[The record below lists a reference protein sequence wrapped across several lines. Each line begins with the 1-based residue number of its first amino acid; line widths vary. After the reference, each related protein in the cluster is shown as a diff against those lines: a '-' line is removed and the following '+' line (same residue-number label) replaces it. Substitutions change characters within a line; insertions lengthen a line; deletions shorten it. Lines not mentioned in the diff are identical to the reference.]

1 MNKLLIK
8 NAAKKILLELTEQE
22 INHIREKYASIDE
35 KIQELMKIDLKKYK
49 PVFSCSIGNNYQLR
63 KDIFDKSSNE
73 KIIIKKNFFIFDDT
87 KDDAK

>member
-8 NAAKKILLELTEQE
+8 IAAKKIFLELTEQE
-22 INHIREKYASIDE
+22 INHISEKYASIDE
-35 KIQELMKIDLKKYK
+35 KIQELMEIDLKKYK
-49 PVFSCSIGNNYQLR
+49 AVFSCLTNNNYQLR